1 MTEDEIRIRSLYLFF
16 ACSQTVDHCKQRLTA
31 TFNDVPLSAN
41 LLIDKSLTREL
52 GMLFRYW
59 ITRQVW
65 EQLDANEEDAKQL
78 NLAVLRLFT
87 DGFNLPKDGSG
98 LRYAKLSS
106 AAEEVRELSH
116 RITNAL
122 GMEHAPLL
130 AELQGSILTWRQTV
144 AQHTIEAL
152 KRPVA
157 QLAASVKSWA
167 SRGPESESGA

>member
-1 MTEDEIRIRSLYLFF
+1 VTEDEIRIRSLYLFF
-16 ACSQTVDHCKQRLTA
+16 ACSQTVDRCKQQLTR
-31 TFNDVPLSAN
+31 TFGDAPLSAN
-41 LLIDKSLTREL
+41 LVIDKALTREL

-65 EQLDANEEDAKQL
+65 EQLEAREEDAKQL

-87 DGFNLPKDGSG
+87 NGFKLPKDGSG
-98 LRYAKLSS
+98 LRYAELSS
-106 AAEEVRELSH
+106 AAEEVRELGH

-130 AELQGSILTWRQTV
+130 AELQGSILSWRQTV
-144 AQHTIEAL
+144 TQHTTEAL
-152 KRPVA
+152 KGPVD

-167 SRGPESESGA
+167 GRDPGPAGRA